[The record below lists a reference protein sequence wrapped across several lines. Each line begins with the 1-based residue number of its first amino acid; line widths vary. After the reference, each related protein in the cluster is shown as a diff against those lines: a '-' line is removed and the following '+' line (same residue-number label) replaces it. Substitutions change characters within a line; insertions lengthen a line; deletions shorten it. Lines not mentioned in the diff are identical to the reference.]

1 VEIPR
6 RVRKGWFEDGS
17 RTTHFVM
24 HYGGRPLEIS
34 KGKTAIEVGS
44 LASLPALID
53 SLIEAVRVGELDSAL
68 SNAAAERG
76 RLLNRSG
83 KPKAN

>member
-1 VEIPR
+1 LR
-6 RVRKGWFEDGS
+6 
-17 RTTHFVM
+17 
-24 HYGGRPLEIS
+24 GRPLEIS
-34 KGKTAIEVGS
+34 KGKTAIEVGP
-44 LASLPALID
+44 LANLSALID
-53 SLIEAVRVGELDSAL
+53 SLIEAVRAGELDATL